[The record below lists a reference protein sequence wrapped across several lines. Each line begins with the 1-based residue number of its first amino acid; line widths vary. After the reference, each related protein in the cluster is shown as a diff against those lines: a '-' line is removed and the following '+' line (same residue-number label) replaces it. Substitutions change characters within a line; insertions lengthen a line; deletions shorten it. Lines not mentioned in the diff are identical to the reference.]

1 MTSVM
6 QVEQVPVR
14 ARPRPARFAAGTG
27 MFLVALGLIVLVGWF
42 SHTLALVQ
50 VLPQLPPVRR
60 NAAVCLVLS
69 GLALLAVAFKW
80 PRWLVIT
87 CTGLAGTVSLLTIVE
102 HVFRVN
108 VGIDEMLGPNYI
120 ADGGSSPARMTAVAA
135 ICFALSSM
143 ALLLARKGLSKR
155 TALVVVFGGSIIAAV
170 GMATI
175 MAYALGSSNA
185 YGWGHVTHA
194 PLLTAVGFVLLG
206 LGILAL
212 AWHIDPDPAGTPR
225 WLPVSVTIGVATSA
239 IGVWQ
244 ALIAEGQEPFA
255 LLAAVV
261 LGGGCVMA
269 PIFGLTIYLAQRAH
283 TQAAALRR
291 NEAFL
296 EKVQQLSS
304 TGGFYWWPESGKVYW
319 SEQVYRIFELDPA
332 LPLTPELRQSRIHP
346 DDLPAHRETIQ
357 RAIRDARYFEYEVR
371 LLMPDN
377 SVKYV
382 QSLARPTRDAEGN
395 LLYVG
400 AVQDITQ
407 RRLSEIALAK
417 VRSELAHIARVTT
430 LGALTASIAHEV
442 SQPLSGI
449 ITNASTC
456 LRMLNA
462 DPPNIDGA
470 RETAKRTIRDG
481 HRASDVITRLR
492 ALFSKKAL
500 TLESLD
506 LNEATREV
514 IALFLSDL
522 QRNNVILHVELA
534 ESLPTVRGDRVE
546 LQQVILNLLRNA
558 ADAMIDVHDR
568 QRIVLVET
576 ERDAGDVRVTVRDAG
591 VGLDRQSVEKV
602 FDPFYTTKSGGMG
615 IGLSVSRSIIESHQG
630 RLFAIPH
637 DGPGATFAF
646 TIPAEPTLQIETPSL
661 ASAS

>member
-6 QVEQVPVR
+6 QVWQAPVR
-14 ARPRPARFAAGTG
+14 ASARGTRFAAGTG

-42 SHTLALVQ
+42 SHTLALVR

-108 VGIDEMLGPNYI
+108 VGIDEMLGPNYV

-296 EKVQQLSS
+296 ERVQQLSS

-332 LPLTPELRQSRIHP
+332 LPLTPELRQGRIHP

>member
-1 MTSVM
+1 MTSVI
-6 QVEQVPVR
+6 QVEQAPVR
-14 ARPRPARFAAGTG
+14 ARPRATRFAAGTG
-27 MFLVALGLIVLVGWF
+27 MSLVALGLIVLAGWF

-69 GLALLAVAFKW
+69 GLAVLAIALKW
-80 PRWLVIT
+80 PRRLVMT
-87 CTGLAGTVSLLTIVE
+87 CTGLASAVSFLTIVE
-102 HVFRVN
+102 HAFRVN
-108 VGIDEMLGPNYI
+108 VGIDEMLGPNYV

-155 TALVVVFGGSIIAAV
+155 TALVVVFVGSIIAAV

-296 EKVQQLSS
+296 ERVQQLSS

-332 LPLTPELRQSRIHP
+332 LPLTPELRQGRIHP

-449 ITNASTC
+449 LTNASTC